1 MILIDSKRKKLENI
15 LKKHPDAII
24 ADVTSHAK
32 DSLIKLSPFYP
43 HGGIPVPFS
52 NGVTATCVEAIW
64 QGLKVFEGADVD
76 VQMFQNDTMKNI
88 KRTVRKF
95 GKPLGHRKGVNGT
108 ELLNYIEAR
117 KLIYIPT
124 YKWVLENKVQGII
137 ARLREASKTKTIVLL
152 DYNTNCDVND
162 PKKPLS
168 HAFLIKAYVEGL
180 YPFGD
185 KKWKP
190 QTIESKQSGNSQLL
204 KTAETLRFNFKNDV
218 IDKLIQAP
226 DNQLTF
232 EEYLK
237 GLYHQEV
244 IDMDD
249 FTIVGCMNRK
259 NMENETL
266 KERFLGTIFGQAVG
280 DALGL
285 STEFMSKQ
293 EVDRFYPTGIEDY
306 SQIVQDDHRR
316 RWQRGDWTDDT
327 DMMLCILDS
336 FVACQKVDVLDI
348 ARRFKEWMMNGG
360 MGIGRHTYNVMALGD
375 YTSNPQKAAEIIWK
389 MGKKKAAA
397 NGAVMRTSVVGLMKG
412 NVTSNAE
419 NICRLTHFDPRCVG
433 SCVIVS
439 SIIHAL
445 VFEDR
450 ILDYENVIGIA
461 KQYDERIVPFIDLA
475 YHEGLDSLCL
485 DDEKSMGYT
494 LRTLGAA
501 LWAYWHAT
509 SYKEGILKIVL
520 SGGDADTN
528 AAVAGAILGAKFG
541 ICHIPEEW
549 RNGLLHASMLHDKVQ
564 KFYAMYR

>member
-1 MILIDSKRKKLENI
+1 
-15 LKKHPDAII
+15 
-24 ADVTSHAK
+24 
-32 DSLIKLSPFYP
+32 
-43 HGGIPVPFS
+43 
-52 NGVTATCVEAIW
+52 
-64 QGLKVFEGADVD
+64 
-76 VQMFQNDTMKNI
+76 
-88 KRTVRKF
+88 
-95 GKPLGHRKGVNGT
+95 
-108 ELLNYIEAR
+108 
-117 KLIYIPT
+117 
-124 YKWVLENKVQGII
+124 
-137 ARLREASKTKTIVLL
+137 
-152 DYNTNCDVND
+152 
-162 PKKPLS
+162 
-168 HAFLIKAYVEGL
+168 
-180 YPFGD
+180 
-185 KKWKP
+185 
-190 QTIESKQSGNSQLL
+190 
-204 KTAETLRFNFKNDV
+204 
-218 IDKLIQAP
+218 
-226 DNQLTF
+226 
-232 EEYLK
+232 
-237 GLYHQEV
+237 
-244 IDMDD
+244 
-249 FTIVGCMNRK
+249 
-259 NMENETL
+259 MENETL

-293 EVDRFYPTGIEDY
+293 EVDRFYPNGIEDY

-327 DMMLCILDS
+327 DMMLGILDS

-360 MGIGRHTYNVMALGD
+360 MGIGRHTYNVMALSD

-397 NGAVMRTSVVGLMKG
+397 NGAVMRTSVVGLLKE

-419 NICRLTHFDPRCVG
+419 NICKLTHFDPRCVG

-450 ILDYENVIGIA
+450 ILDYEDVIGIA
-461 KQYDERIVPFIDLA
+461 KQYDERIVPFVDLA

-528 AAVAGAILGAKFG
+528 VAVAGAILGAKYG
-541 ICHIPEEW
+541 ICHIPDEW
-549 RNGLLHASMLHDKVQ
+549 RNGLLYASMLHDKVQ
-564 KFYAMYR
+564 DLYFYNHRHSRKVSL